1 MGLCLGKSKSSGKAD
16 KSTVKLMNNK
26 VLLEKLIAFSNDNY
40 NPIRDFSFQELT
52 TTTNNYNKERIIIQE
67 SGYILYK
74 GVLNARAVSIVK
86 FGENYN
92 SDNQYKFC
100 FNNILG
106 QGDISYITPKVL
118 LEAKCNEKY
127 DVHSFGMLLLDLLT
141 GQKITSFCRDKR
153 LGIENYL
160 WDLLKKYVEEDGLN
174 EMVDPMIIE
183 EGLCPIKEQLL

>member
-1 MGLCLGKSKSSGKAD
+1 MGRSKSSDKA
-16 KSTVKLMNNK
+16 TAKLMNNK

-74 GVLNARAVSIVK
+74 GVLNARAVSILK

-100 FNNILG
+100 FNNI
-106 QGDISYITPKVL
+106 V
-118 LEAKCNEKY
+118 
-127 DVHSFGMLLLDLLT
+127 FGSQMSHKNIL
-141 GQKITSFCRDKR
+141 S
-153 LGIENYL
+153 
-160 WDLLKKYVEEDGLN
+160 
-174 EMVDPMIIE
+174 
-183 EGLCPIKEQLL
+183 

>member
-16 KSTVKLMNNK
+16 KSTVKSMNNK

-52 TTTNNYNKERIIIQE
+52 TATNNYDRESIIIQE

-74 GVLNARAVSIVK
+74 GVLNARAVSILK

-100 FNNILG
+100 FNNI
-106 QGDISYITPKVL
+106 V
-118 LEAKCNEKY
+118 
-127 DVHSFGMLLLDLLT
+127 FGSQMSHKNIL
-141 GQKITSFCRDKR
+141 S
-153 LGIENYL
+153 
-160 WDLLKKYVEEDGLN
+160 
-174 EMVDPMIIE
+174 
-183 EGLCPIKEQLL
+183 